1 MSYLLV
7 SLHLSHLFW
16 VPFHVLENE
25 RILLLKDEDDLRSE
39 GGGKSIGRGL
49 EEMVHDI
56 VELPEQ
62 HLVLLHVPQ
71 QPVLVFH
78 KQVLGLAA
86 I

>member
-56 VELPEQ
+56 VELPKQ

-71 QPVLVFH
+71 QPILVFH
-78 KQVLGLAA
+78 
-86 I
+86 